1 VATDPYSSP
10 LAFFGAELKRLR
22 EHAAMTQSDV
32 AKQTVYALSTV
43 SAYETGTRIPSA
55 DFAERAD
62 KVFGT
67 EEVDAKTGEKK
78 GDLVR
83 LQRLVEQ
90 VSVRPWFRDR
100 VAVERQAAEIREY
113 ESYQICGLLQTED
126 YARAIVSSVRPIL
139 PDDAIERAVALRMT
153 RQQILEPD
161 DGVPLDQDNAPRLW
175 AIIDESALNR
185 VVGNPEIMRAQREH
199 LLTMARR
206 PNITIQIVPNTEGAT
221 CAFGRAFAVLVSQNN
236 SSVVYF
242 EDIGTARYVRDRD
255 EVSRYMLVFDY
266 LRSCA
271 LNDKQSIDLI
281 KGKAK

>member
-1 VATDPYSSP
+1 MAADPYSSP

-22 EHAAMTQSDV
+22 ENAGMTQTDV
-32 AKQTVYALSTV
+32 AKQTIYALSTV
-43 SAYETGTRIPSA
+43 SAYEVGTRIPSA

-62 KVFGT
+62 KLFGT
-67 EEVDAKTGEKK
+67 D
-78 GDLVR
+78 GDLTR
-83 LQRLVEQ
+83 LQKLVEQ

-100 VAVERQAAEIREY
+100 IAVERQAAEIREY
-113 ESYQICGLLQTED
+113 ESYQVCGLLQTED
-126 YARAIVSSVRPIL
+126 YARAIVSSVRPLL

-161 DGVPLDQDNAPRLW
+161 DDVPLDQDNAPRLW
-175 AIIDESALNR
+175 AIIDESALYR
-185 VVGNPEIMRAQREH
+185 VVGSPAIMKAQREH
-199 LLTMARR
+199 LVTMAYR

-221 CAFGRAFAVLVSQNN
+221 CAFGRAFAVLVSRNN

-242 EDIGTARYVRDRD
+242 EDIGNARYVRDRD
-255 EVSRYMLVFDY
+255 EVSRYNLVFDY

-281 KGKAK
+281 KGAAK

>member
-10 LAFFGAELKRLR
+10 LAYFAAELKRLR
-22 EHAAMTQSDV
+22 ERAGVTQSDV
-32 AKQTVYALSTV
+32 AAKTNYSLSTV
-43 SAYETGTRIPSA
+43 SAYETGNLIPSA
-55 DFAERAD
+55 AFAERAD
-62 KVFGT
+62 KMFGT
-67 EEVDAKTGEKK
+67 DDYDEVSKTHN
-78 GDLVR
+78 GDLTR
-83 LQRLVEQ
+83 LQKLVEQ

-100 VAVERQAAEIREY
+100 VEVERKAAEIREY
-113 ESYQICGLLQTED
+113 ESYQIPGLLQTED

-161 DGVPLDQDNAPRLW
+161 EDVPLDQENAPRLW

-185 VVGNPEIMRAQREH
+185 VVGSPQIMRAQREY
-199 LLTMARR
+199 LVTMAYR

-221 CAFGRAFAVLVSQNN
+221 CAFGRAFAVLVSRNN

-242 EDIGTARYVRDRD
+242 EDVGTARYVRDRD
-255 EVSRYMLVFDY
+255 EVSRYNLIFDY

-271 LNDKQSIDLI
+271 LNDKQSIEII
-281 KGKAK
+281 KGDAK

>member
-22 EHAAMTQSDV
+22 QRADMTQSDV
-32 AKQTVYALSTV
+32 AAQTNYALATV

-62 KVFGT
+62 KAFGT
-67 EEVDAKTGEKK
+67 D
-78 GDLVR
+78 GDLTR
-83 LQRLVEQ
+83 LQKLVEQ

-100 VAVERQAAEIREY
+100 IAVERQAAEIREY

-126 YARAIVSSVRPIL
+126 YARAIVSSVRPVL

-153 RQQILEPD
+153 RQQILEPE
-161 DGVPLDQDNAPRLW
+161 DGVPLDQDNGPRLW

-185 VVGNPEIMRAQREH
+185 VVGNQEIMRAQREH
-199 LLTMARR
+199 LVAIARR

-221 CAFGRAFAVLVSQNN
+221 CAFGRAFAVLVSRGS

-255 EVSRYMLVFDY
+255 EVSRYTLVFDY

-281 KGKAK
+281 KGA

>member
-1 VATDPYSSP
+1 MAGDPYSSP

-22 EHAAMTQSDV
+22 ERAELTQSDV
-32 AKQTVYALSTV
+32 AGQTNYALSTV

-55 DFAERAD
+55 DFAQRAD

-67 EEVDAKTGEKK
+67 DDTVGED
-78 GDLVR
+78 GDLTR
-83 LQRLVEQ
+83 LQKLVEQ

-100 VAVERQAAEIREY
+100 IAVERQAAEIREY
-113 ESYQICGLLQTED
+113 ESYQVCGLLQTEE
-126 YARAIVSSVRPIL
+126 YARAIVSSVRPVL

-161 DGVPLDQDNAPRLW
+161 DGVPIDQANGPRLW
-175 AIIDESALNR
+175 AIIDESALYR
-185 VVGNPEIMRAQREH
+185 AVGGPDIMEAQCQH
-199 LLTMARR
+199 LVTMARR

-221 CAFGRAFAVLVSQNN
+221 CAFGRAFAVLVSRNN

-255 EVSRYMLVFDY
+255 EVSRYNLVFDY

-281 KGKAK
+281 KGAVK

>member
-1 VATDPYSSP
+1 MASDPYSSP

-22 EHAAMTQSDV
+22 ERAGMTQGEV
-32 AKQTVYALSTV
+32 AKGTNYALSTV
-43 SAYETGTRIPSA
+43 SAYETGKLIAPS
-55 DFAERAD
+55 DFTKRAD
-62 KVFGT
+62 KLFGT
-67 EEVDAKTGEKK
+67 DSDSEDDE
-78 GDLVR
+78 GDLTR
-83 LQRLVEQ
+83 LQHLVEQ

-100 VAVERQAAEIREY
+100 VAVERQATEIREY

-161 DGVPLDQDNAPRLW
+161 DGIPLDQDNAPRLW

-185 VVGNPEIMRAQREH
+185 VVGGSEIMRAQREH
-199 LLTMARR
+199 LMAVAYR
-206 PNITIQIVPNTEGAT
+206 PNITIQIIPNSEGST
-221 CAFGRAFAVLVSQNN
+221 CAFGRAFAVLVSRNN

-242 EDIGTARYVRDRD
+242 EDVGTARYVRDRD
-255 EVSRYMLVFDY
+255 EVSRYNLIFDY

-271 LNDKQSIDLI
+271 LNDRQSIDLI
-281 KGKAK
+281 KGGVK